1 LGIITPF
8 ADGLDGDNL
17 SCAHLRDV
25 RGKRWLEWFTWS
37 SESFPAPER
46 ASIKDLQSSSSTRVE
61 GFESAEKV
69 PDEERERNPD

>member
-1 LGIITPF
+1 
-8 ADGLDGDNL
+8 
-17 SCAHLRDV
+17 V